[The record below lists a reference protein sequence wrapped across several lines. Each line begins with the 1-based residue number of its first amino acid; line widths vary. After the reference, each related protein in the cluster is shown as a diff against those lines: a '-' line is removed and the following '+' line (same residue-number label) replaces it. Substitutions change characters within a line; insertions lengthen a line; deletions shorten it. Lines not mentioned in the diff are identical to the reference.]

1 MKMPGRN
8 KFDMSHDLKYTFR
21 MGKIIPAVVEE
32 VLPGDVWQF
41 NMQNMLRFQ
50 PLISPVMHK
59 VRVKTNFFFVPT
71 RLLWEDWDKWISNE
85 SELEHP
91 YVQVSDTP
99 YPIRSVADYLGMP
112 TDAPNNPAEPI
123 RLSPIFLAAYRLIY
137 DEYFRDQNL
146 QDPTFVPLVPGDNS
160 DEYGPEGNVLY
171 PLNRAW
177 EHDYFTSAL
186 PFAQKGPAVEIPLT
200 QDQSI
205 PVELVPFTENDNPML
220 VRENDS
226 NTISDNGGL
235 TNSDGPVPFTRSL
248 AVDDDH
254 HAVIDPN
261 GRLKV
266 DVQGAAQ
273 TINAL
278 RLAYRLQEWFE
289 KNARGGTRYVE
300 MILSH
305 FGVRSSD
312 QRLQRPEYIGGDL
325 QNMVI
330 SEVLSTA
337 ENTDASIPV
346 GQMAGHGISV
356 GGGKP
361 LSYRAT
367 EHGVIIGLISVV
379 PDTAYQQGAHKR
391 FTRFDR
397 FDYAWPTFANIGEQ
411 EVRNKEV
418 YFAHPQ
424 PEGTFGY
431 VPRYSEYKFANNRV
445 AGEMRDSLDFWH
457 LGRKFA
463 SYNVPLNED
472 FLLCNP
478 SYRIFAVTDPHV
490 HHVYAHIFNQCTALR
505 KLPVFGIP
513 TI

>member
-1 MKMPGRN
+1 MPGRN

-431 VPRYSEYKFANNRV
+431 VPRYSEYKFANSRV
-445 AGEMRDSLDFWH
+445 AGEMKTNLDFWH
-457 LGRKFA
+457 LGRKFSTPPA
-463 SYNVPLNED
+463 LNSQ
-472 FLLCNP
+472 FIACNP
-478 SYRIFAVTDPHV
+478 SPRIFAVTSPEVDHIV
-490 HHVYAHIFNQCTALR
+490 AHSFIRARVARALPR
-505 KLPVFGIP
+505 FGIP

>member
-21 MGKIIPAVVEE
+21 MGKLIPAVVEE

-91 YVQVSDTP
+91 YVRVSDVA
-99 YPIRSVADYLGMP
+99 YPLRSVADYLGMP
-112 TDAPNNPAEPI
+112 TDAPDNHSEGI

-186 PFAQKGPAVEIPLT
+186 PFAQKAPLSKFLLLKINLFLLNLYRSRITTTLCSFVRLLTTLLPPTRLFLILLGP
-200 QDQSI
+200 
-205 PVELVPFTENDNPML
+205 PF
-220 VRENDS
+220 S
-226 NTISDNGGL
+226 S
-235 TNSDGPVPFTRSL
+235 SL
-248 AVDDDH
+248 HVDEDP
-254 HAVIDPN
+254 AVIDPN

-379 PDTAYQQGAHKR
+379 PDTAYQQGVHKR

-397 FDYAWPTFANIGEQ
+397 FEYAWPTFANIGEQ
-411 EVRNKEV
+411 EIRNKEV
-418 YFAHPQ
+418 FFSHPQ
-424 PEGTFGY
+424 PEGIFGY
-431 VPRYSEYKFANNRV
+431 VPRYS
-445 AGEMRDSLDFWH
+445 GISLPT
-457 LGRKFA
+457 L
-463 SYNVPLNED
+463 V
-472 FLLCNP
+472 LL
-478 SYRIFAVTDPHV
+478 A
-490 HHVYAHIFNQCTALR
+490 
-505 KLPVFGIP
+505 K
-513 TI
+513 